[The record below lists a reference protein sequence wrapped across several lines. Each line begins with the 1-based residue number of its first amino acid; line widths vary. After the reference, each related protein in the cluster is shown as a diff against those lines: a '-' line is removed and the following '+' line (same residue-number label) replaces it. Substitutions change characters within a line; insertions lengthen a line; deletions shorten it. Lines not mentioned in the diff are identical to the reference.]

1 MNMLLKGACFIV
13 IIACVGAMI
22 YSIVNAI
29 RVSKRNKAKE
39 EADLRIF
46 LSQNKIG
53 EKNKTDSE
61 DQSVVTPSTPQMPLD
76 TMFASKKV
84 LDYDNPEDDLD
95 LTNTT
100 GKGLKDFFSNND

>member
-13 IIACVGAMI
+13 IVACVGAMI

-46 LSQNKIG
+46 MSQNGLNNNNNNINADTHA
-53 EKNKTDSE
+53 EK
-61 DQSVVTPSTPQMPLD
+61 MPLD
-76 TMFASKKV
+76 TAFESKKV
-84 LDYDNPEDDLD
+84 LDYDHPDNDID
-95 LTNTT
+95 LTNTS
-100 GKGLKDFFSNND
+100 GKGLKDFFSND